1 MLKES
6 GLPGPRG
13 NLELAQAF
21 CMEASAK
28 QILELAGIGPD
39 DAPENT
45 PQAFLA
51 FCGVM
56 GLGRLVASGD
66 TSLLAALRRRA
77 SDPRWRIREA
87 VVMGLQLVGDAD
99 INTLLREMRQ
109 WARGNWYE
117 KRAAAAA
124 LCEPRLLG
132 SSMAAAGTLRLLDQI
147 TNSMLGS
154 DDRSD
159 AAFRTLRQGMAYCWS
174 VAVACSPAQGKPLF
188 EKWLSTE
195 DADLRWLLSQNLG
208 KSRLN
213 RMDPKWVRICRQR
226 LSK

>member
-1 MLKES
+1 
-6 GLPGPRG
+6 
-13 NLELAQAF
+13 
-21 CMEASAK
+21 
-28 QILELAGIGPD
+28 
-39 DAPENT
+39 
-45 PQAFLA
+45 
-51 FCGVM
+51 
-56 GLGRLVASGD
+56 
-66 TSLLAALRRRA
+66 
-77 SDPRWRIREA
+77 
-87 VVMGLQLVGDAD
+87 MGLQLVGDAD
-99 INTLLREMRQ
+99 INALLREMRQ

-132 SSMAAAGTLRLLDQI
+132 SSTAAAGTLRLLDQI
-147 TNSMLGS
+147 TNSMLGA